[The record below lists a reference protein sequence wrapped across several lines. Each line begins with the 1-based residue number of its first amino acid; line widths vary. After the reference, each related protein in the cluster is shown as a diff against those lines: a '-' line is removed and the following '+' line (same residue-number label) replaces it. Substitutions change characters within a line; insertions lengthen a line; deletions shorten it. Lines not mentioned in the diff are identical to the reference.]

1 VEIYRDR
8 AGRHGTGDRGD
19 TFEFLTVAL
28 YDWDGPDRGSV
39 GFFDVELDPPEGGR
53 PDPSQLLTFEGF
65 IERILKVYRDRFER
79 RPRR

>member
-1 VEIYRDR
+1 
-8 AGRHGTGDRGD
+8 
-19 TFEFLTVAL
+19 
-28 YDWDGPDRGSV
+28 V